1 METNDR
7 LSERDDQFLN
17 TLYQDA
23 AQHLSATKSQMW
35 TVTNY
40 AVAALVAITLINAKP
55 PSQLLL
61 VIYSALITATTALA
75 IWHIR
80 VAQYSL
86 AEKRQRMWRIRN
98 EYPAAA
104 NAYGRED
111 NERNRPWRDSASWV
125 PQLAAIL
132 ISAMIAFGQL
142 IWQPISLGNSSEM
155 VAKQPA
161 EVTKQQSSFPTPP
174 PSAP

>member
-1 METNDR
+1 MENSDR

-40 AVAALVAITLINAKP
+40 AVSVLVAIILINAKQ

-61 VIYSALITATTALA
+61 VLYSAIITATAILA

-80 VAQYSL
+80 VTQHSL
-86 AEKRQRMWRIRN
+86 AEKRQRMQRIRN
-98 EYPAAA
+98 KYPATAG
-104 NAYGRED
+104 AYGRED
-111 NERNRPWRDSASWV
+111 NERDRPWRDKASWV

-132 ISAMIAFGQL
+132 ISAMFAFGQL
-142 IWQPISLGNSSEM
+142 IWQPISLGNSSEI
-155 VAKQPA
+155 
-161 EVTKQQSSFPTPP
+161 VTKQPTQMTTQQSSSSTPP